1 MEGIL
6 ITILMFSVPILAAII
21 DKRLRAAR
29 KAQPQV
35 HAEPIIFEEEEEPEE
50 QEEAPRAIVREP
62 AVPVTAPV
70 MPAPAVKTVQAAPV
84 VKAAPAAPAAPAAHH
99 EDAAPIIR
107 KKAVPESFPTAEE
120 IRGDRRKLI
129 LYKEIMTP
137 KFDNE

>member
-35 HAEPIIFEEEEEPEE
+35 HAEPIIFEEEEPEE

-84 VKAAPAAPAAPAAHH
+84 VKAAPAATTAHH

-107 KKAVPESFPTAEE
+107 EKAVPENFPTAEE

>member
-35 HAEPIIFEEEEEPEE
+35 HAEPIIFEEEPEE

-84 VKAAPAAPAAPAAHH
+84 VKAAPAAPAAHH

-107 KKAVPESFPTAEE
+107 KKAVPENFPTAEE

>member
-35 HAEPIIFEEEEEPEE
+35 HAEPIIFEEEEPEE
-50 QEEAPRAIVREP
+50 LEEAPRAIVREP

-84 VKAAPAAPAAPAAHH
+84 VKAAPAAPAAHH

-107 KKAVPESFPTAEE
+107 EKAVPENFPTAEE

>member
-35 HAEPIIFEEEEEPEE
+35 HAEPIIFEEEPEE

-84 VKAAPAAPAAPAAHH
+84 VKAAPAAPTAHH

-120 IRGDRRKLI
+120 IREDRRKLI

>member
-29 KAQPQV
+29 KVQPQV
-35 HAEPIIFEEEEEPEE
+35 HAEPIIFEEEEPEE

-84 VKAAPAAPAAPAAHH
+84 VKAAPAAPAAHH

-107 KKAVPESFPTAEE
+107 EKAVPESFPTAEE
-120 IRGDRRKLI
+120 IRGDRRKLV

>member
-35 HAEPIIFEEEEEPEE
+35 HAEPIIFEEEEEELEE

-84 VKAAPAAPAAPAAHH
+84 VKAAPAAPAAHH

-107 KKAVPESFPTAEE
+107 EKAVPENFPTAEE

>member
-35 HAEPIIFEEEEEPEE
+35 HAEPIIFEEEEELEE

-84 VKAAPAAPAAPAAHH
+84 VKAAPAAHH

-107 KKAVPESFPTAEE
+107 EKAVPENFPTAEE

>member
-70 MPAPAVKTVQAAPV
+70 MPAPAAKTVQAAPV
-84 VKAAPAAPAAPAAHH
+84 VKAAPAAPAAHH

>member
-1 MEGIL
+1 
-6 ITILMFSVPILAAII
+6 MFSVPILAAII

-84 VKAAPAAPAAPAAHH
+84 VKAASAAPAAYH

-107 KKAVPESFPTAEE
+107 EKAVPENFPTAEE

>member
-84 VKAAPAAPAAPAAHH
+84 VKAASAAPAAYH

-107 KKAVPESFPTAEE
+107 EKAVPENFPTAEE

>member
-29 KAQPQV
+29 KAQPQG
-35 HAEPIIFEEEEEPEE
+35 HAEPIIFEEEPEE

-84 VKAAPAAPAAPAAHH
+84 VKAAPAAPAAHR

>member
-35 HAEPIIFEEEEEPEE
+35 HAEPIIFEEEEPEE

-62 AVPVTAPV
+62 AEPVTIPV
-70 MPAPAVKTVQAAPV
+70 IPAPAVKTVQAAPV
-84 VKAAPAAPAAPAAHH
+84 VKAAPAAQAAHH
-99 EDAAPIIR
+99 EDAVPIIQE
-107 KKAVPESFPTAEE
+107 KAVPESFPTAEE
-120 IRGDRRKLI
+120 IREDRRKLI

>member
-35 HAEPIIFEEEEEPEE
+35 HAEPIIFEEEPEE

-70 MPAPAVKTVQAAPV
+70 MPDPAVKTVQAAPV
-84 VKAAPAAPAAPAAHH
+84 VKAAPAAPAAHH

-107 KKAVPESFPTAEE
+107 EKAVPESFPTAEE

>member
-70 MPAPAVKTVQAAPV
+70 MPVPAVKTVQ
-84 VKAAPAAPAAPAAHH
+84 AAPAAPAAHH

-120 IRGDRRKLI
+120 IREDRRKLI

>member
-35 HAEPIIFEEEEEPEE
+35 HAEPIIFEEEEEELEE

-84 VKAAPAAPAAPAAHH
+84 VKAAPAAPAAHH

>member
-35 HAEPIIFEEEEEPEE
+35 HAEPIIFEEEEEELEE

-62 AVPVTAPV
+62 AVSVTAPV

-84 VKAAPAAPAAPAAHH
+84 VKAAPAAPAAHH

-107 KKAVPESFPTAEE
+107 EKAVPENFPTAEE

>member
-21 DKRLRAAR
+21 DKRLREAR

-35 HAEPIIFEEEEEPEE
+35 HAEPIIFEEEEPEE
-50 QEEAPRAIVREP
+50 QEEASRAIVREP

-84 VKAAPAAPAAPAAHH
+84 VKAAPAAPAAHH

>member
-35 HAEPIIFEEEEEPEE
+35 HAEPIIFEEEEPEE

-70 MPAPAVKTVQAAPV
+70 MPAPAVKTVQATPV
-84 VKAAPAAPAAPAAHH
+84 VKTAAAAPAAHH

-107 KKAVPESFPTAEE
+107 EKAVPESFPTAEE
-120 IRGDRRKLI
+120 IREDRRKLI

>member
-35 HAEPIIFEEEEEPEE
+35 HAEPIIFEEEEPEE

-84 VKAAPAAPAAPAAHH
+84 VKAAPAAHH

-120 IRGDRRKLI
+120 IREDRRKLI

>member
-84 VKAAPAAPAAPAAHH
+84 VKAVPAAPAAHH

-107 KKAVPESFPTAEE
+107 EKAVPENFPTAEE

>member
-35 HAEPIIFEEEEEPEE
+35 HAEPIIFEEEEPEE

-84 VKAAPAAPAAPAAHH
+84 VKTAPAAPAAHH
-99 EDAAPIIR
+99 EDAAPIIQE
-107 KKAVPESFPTAEE
+107 KAVPESFPTAEE
-120 IRGDRRKLI
+120 IREDRRKLI

>member
-35 HAEPIIFEEEEEPEE
+35 HAEPITFEEEEEPEE

-84 VKAAPAAPAAPAAHH
+84 VKTAPAAPAAHH

-107 KKAVPESFPTAEE
+107 EKAVPESFPTAEE
-120 IRGDRRKLI
+120 IREDRRKLI

>member
-84 VKAAPAAPAAPAAHH
+84 VKAAPAAHH

>member
-35 HAEPIIFEEEEEPEE
+35 HAEPIIFEEEEPEE
-50 QEEAPRAIVREP
+50 QEEAPKAIVREP

-84 VKAAPAAPAAPAAHH
+84 VKAAPAAPAAHH

-107 KKAVPESFPTAEE
+107 EKAVQENFPTAEE

>member
-21 DKRLRAAR
+21 DKRLKAAR

-35 HAEPIIFEEEEEPEE
+35 QAEPIIFEEEEEPEE

-62 AVPVTAPV
+62 TVPVTAPV
-70 MPAPAVKTVQAAPV
+70 MPVPAVKTVQAAPV
-84 VKAAPAAPAAPAAHH
+84 VKAAPAAPAAHH

-107 KKAVPESFPTAEE
+107 KKAVPENFPTAEE

>member
-35 HAEPIIFEEEEEPEE
+35 HAEPIIFEEEEEELEE

-84 VKAAPAAPAAPAAHH
+84 VKAAPAAHH

-107 KKAVPESFPTAEE
+107 EKAVPENFPTAEE

>member
-35 HAEPIIFEEEEEPEE
+35 HAEPIIFEEEPEE

-84 VKAAPAAPAAPAAHH
+84 VKAAPAAPAAHY

-107 KKAVPESFPTAEE
+107 KKAVPENFPTAEE

>member
-84 VKAAPAAPAAPAAHH
+84 VKAAPAAPEAHH

-137 KFDNE
+137 KFGNE

>member
-35 HAEPIIFEEEEEPEE
+35 HAEPIIFEEEEPEE

-84 VKAAPAAPAAPAAHH
+84 VKAAPAAPAAHH

-107 KKAVPESFPTAEE
+107 KGAVPESFPTAEE
-120 IRGDRRKLI
+120 IRKDRRKLI

>member
-35 HAEPIIFEEEEEPEE
+35 HAEPIIFEEEEELEE

-84 VKAAPAAPAAPAAHH
+84 VKAAPAAPAAHH

-107 KKAVPESFPTAEE
+107 EKAVPENFPTAEE

>member
-35 HAEPIIFEEEEEPEE
+35 HAEPIIFEEEEPEE

-62 AVPVTAPV
+62 AMPVTAPV

-84 VKAAPAAPAAPAAHH
+84 VKAAPAAPAAHH

-107 KKAVPESFPTAEE
+107 EKAVPESFPTAEE

>member
-21 DKRLRAAR
+21 DKRLKAAR

-35 HAEPIIFEEEEEPEE
+35 QAEPIIFEEEEEPEE

-70 MPAPAVKTVQAAPV
+70 MPVPAVKTVQAAPV
-84 VKAAPAAPAAPAAHH
+84 VKAAPAAPAAHH

-107 KKAVPESFPTAEE
+107 EKAVPENFPTAEE

>member
-70 MPAPAVKTVQAAPV
+70 MPVPAVKTVQAAPV
-84 VKAAPAAPAAPAAHH
+84 VKAAPAAPAAHH

-107 KKAVPESFPTAEE
+107 EKAVPENFPTAEE
-120 IRGDRRKLI
+120 IREDRRKLI

>member
-84 VKAAPAAPAAPAAHH
+84 VKAASAAPAAYH

-120 IRGDRRKLI
+120 IREDRRKLI

>member
-84 VKAAPAAPAAPAAHH
+84 VKTAPAAPAAHH
-99 EDAAPIIR
+99 EDAAPIIWE
-107 KKAVPESFPTAEE
+107 KAVPESFPTAEE
-120 IRGDRRKLI
+120 IREDRRKLI

>member
-35 HAEPIIFEEEEEPEE
+35 HAEPIIFEEEEEEEPEE

-84 VKAAPAAPAAPAAHH
+84 VKAASAAPAAYH

-107 KKAVPESFPTAEE
+107 EKAVPENFPTAEE

>member
-21 DKRLRAAR
+21 DKRFRAAR

-84 VKAAPAAPAAPAAHH
+84 VKAAPAAPAAHH

-107 KKAVPESFPTAEE
+107 EKAVPENFPTAEE

>member
-84 VKAAPAAPAAPAAHH
+84 VKAAPAAPEAHH